1 MYLTK
6 SRISFFFFLGGS
18 RFGIAGEGIFFF
30 FFWKDRD
37 LELPEKEFFFFLIV
51 NVIQRTSQ

>member
-6 SRISFFFFLGGS
+6 SRIS
-18 RFGIAGEGIFFF
+18 FF

-37 LELPEKEFFFFLIV
+37 LELPEKEFFFFSYRERHPK
-51 NVIQRTSQ
+51 NVAVKC

>member
-6 SRISFFFFLGGS
+6 SRISFFFFLEGS

-30 FFWKDRD
+30 SYRERHPK
-37 LELPEKEFFFFLIV
+37 
-51 NVIQRTSQ
+51 NVAVKC